1 MTNINV
7 NLKQRNICMEK
18 HSRGLF
24 YLGMAAMMAA
34 IFARNILELPIPV
47 VAILA
52 IGALV
57 AAVSTRDEMIA
68 LVIACIPMSAALQ
81 YKYLIFIC
89 IIIYIMKFAKDVK
102 ITIAVLPLLFM
113 MVWEL
118 VHGLFYPF
126 SVYEYLRGF
135 TELIFC
141 TFLVMIVPKKVDYK
155 MICRLLAISS
165 ICMMS
170 IVLLNLLEKTGYDF
184 AAIFTGSYRFGVG
197 NTEAENFGVN
207 YNANELGLITNLSI
221 AGLLQLIA
229 SKKHHVFDYLMIV
242 VLTMFG
248 VMTMSRTFLVCFAF
262 IIAMFTIAGVPTLAG
277 KVKRV
282 IFIILMILLILLLVY
297 ALMPN
302 VYEMF
307 ADRFRVDDI
316 SNGRND
322 LFAFYGQHILSSFKY
337 LLFGVGMQDYGTIVN
352 DIHKTTWDVCHNG
365 IQELVVCWGVLGI
378 VLFAWFILEMLRNKT
393 KSIKRNIINFIPLVL
408 ILLGVQAGQLITSGF
423 TLLSFCYAY
432 VSLCYDFSGGYQNEQ
447 VSQGN

>member
-18 HSRGLF
+18 QSRGLF

-170 IVLLNLLEKTGYDF
+170 IVLLNLLEKTGYNF

-337 LLFGVGMQDYGTIVN
+337 LLRVY
-352 DIHKTTWDVCHNG
+352 
-365 IQELVVCWGVLGI
+365 
-378 VLFAWFILEMLRNKT
+378 LR
-393 KSIKRNIINFIPLVL
+393 
-408 ILLGVQAGQLITSGF
+408 
-423 TLLSFCYAY
+423 
-432 VSLCYDFSGGYQNEQ
+432 
-447 VSQGN
+447 